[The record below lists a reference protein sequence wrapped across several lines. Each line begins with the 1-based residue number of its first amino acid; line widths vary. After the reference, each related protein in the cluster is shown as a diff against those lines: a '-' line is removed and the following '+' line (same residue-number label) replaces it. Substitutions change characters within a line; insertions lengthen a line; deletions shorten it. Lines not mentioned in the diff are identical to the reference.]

1 MDKFMH
7 EAQSRPSGESLGE
20 FVWKRGIEYF
30 ELEEVEESHR
40 WLLKDF
46 DKHPRMDCEEIKDR
60 LQTDIISISRLPDCR
75 KDDNL
80 AGDFLKALRKI
91 HRKLKGL

>member
-1 MDKFMH
+1 M
-7 EAQSRPSGESLGE
+7 
-20 FVWKRGIEYF
+20 
-30 ELEEVEESHR
+30 
-40 WLLKDF
+40 LKDF
-46 DKHPRMDCEEIKDR
+46 DKHPRMECKEIKDR

-91 HRKLKGL
+91 HRELKGL

>member
-1 MDKFMH
+1 M
-7 EAQSRPSGESLGE
+7 
-20 FVWKRGIEYF
+20 
-30 ELEEVEESHR
+30 
-40 WLLKDF
+40 LKDY

-60 LQTDIISISRLPDCR
+60 LQTDIISRLPDCR

-91 HRKLKGL
+91 HRELKGL